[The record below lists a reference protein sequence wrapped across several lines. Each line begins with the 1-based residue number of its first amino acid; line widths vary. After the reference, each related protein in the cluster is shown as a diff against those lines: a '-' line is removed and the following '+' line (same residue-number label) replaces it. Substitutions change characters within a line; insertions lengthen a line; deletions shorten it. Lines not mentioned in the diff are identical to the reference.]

1 MWRLRPLIF
10 FSCVIARGP
19 PLSVVFTDW
28 LSITPAVGLASQ
40 ASRLAR
46 RHNERV
52 VQRGKGFRCA
62 TTRRNSPEPWS
73 RVENPSAIVAIGSR
87 WMQCRG
93 SRSPMLA
100 SLFRADARGL
110 REAEEAA
117 PSQAIRHPSYRFSY
131 RMPSRLY
138 CGRVILVQT
147 IVLSFES
154 IQSEGITNWLKS
166 LSFFLSQTLRRK
178 NNNRSNCSIALWC
191 RTAIL
196 RVTVAR
202 LNLDR

>member
-1 MWRLRPLIF
+1 MDRASGSKRARTGHHRDPNCRFDARPARPDCLRVDDDVALAALDLL
-10 FSCVIARGP
+10 SCVIAPRAAALRGFHRLAVNHSCRRAC
-19 PLSVVFTDW
+19 LS
-28 LSITPAVGLASQ
+28 AC
-40 ASRLAR
+40 RLAR

-52 VQRGKGFRCA
+52 VQRGKRFHCA

-100 SLFRADARGL
+100 CRFRGRPSAEGGGRSGSITSHSPSVVSL
-110 REAEEAA
+110 
-117 PSQAIRHPSYRFSY
+117 SY

-154 IQSEGITNWLKS
+154 IQSEGIG
-166 LSFFLSQTLRRK
+166 
-178 NNNRSNCSIALWC
+178 
-191 RTAIL
+191 
-196 RVTVAR
+196 
-202 LNLDR
+202 